1 MTSAEIETGDSE
13 FTPPASGVY
22 PPYFDQKPHSESGP
36 APLTDVESSALT
48 TAVEAAESA
57 RAALGGRAKSS
68 LRLKYEVE
76 AELLKRKLG
85 DLEAI
90 RSELGLT
97 KRKICQLL
105 LVDPSAWTRWT
116 QGTSEPPPHIYRMLQ
131 WYLAVNDKY
140 PALDVNFWLQNIAR
154 EKPVSSGEVEMLHQ
168 RVSALKAEIAELK
181 SAQMEHR
188 LAANPEISFVAGQKY
203 QRRQQRLMGSLMFL
217 LGIGIGALVFG
228 LRAFGSIF

>member
-1 MTSAEIETGDSE
+1 
-13 FTPPASGVY
+13 
-22 PPYFDQKPHSESGP
+22 
-36 APLTDVESSALT
+36 
-48 TAVEAAESA
+48 
-57 RAALGGRAKSS
+57 
-68 LRLKYEVE
+68 
-76 AELLKRKLG
+76 
-85 DLEAI
+85 
-90 RSELGLT
+90 
-97 KRKICQLL
+97 
-105 LVDPSAWTRWT
+105 
-116 QGTSEPPPHIYRMLQ
+116 MLQ

-188 LAANPEISFVAGQKY
+188 LAANPEISFVAGQKH

-228 LRAFGSIF
+228 LRAFGSIL